1 MKKLNLTRGGINK
14 IGAILQKN
22 FNEISEL
29 VLHQEIYLAPNT
41 HKHGVNSVELYYEI
55 TVDNNVVDTE
65 QLSIILKSYIE
76 QGKILVLDI
85 DGGMQLT
92 VEVIGMKQ
100 IDRAVHDIHTY
111 VYLFTLKEEI
121 YGTRI
126 YVS

>member
-41 HKHGVNSVELYYEI
+41 PKHGVNSVELYYEI
-55 TVDNNVVDTE
+55 TVDNNVVDNE
-65 QLSIILKSYIE
+65 QLSTILKSYIE

-85 DGGMQLT
+85 DGDMQLT
-92 VEVIGMKQ
+92 VEVIGLRQ
-100 IDRAVHDIHTY
+100 IDRAIHDIHTY
-111 VYLFTLKEEI
+111 VYLFTLKEEN